1 MGEEAHAQPSIGL
14 NPRSVP
20 LDELPT
26 NPLQQRLIV
35 INFLVTALAFLFWAL
50 RIYSKHTAKQLGIDD
65 WLMTAAMAFSIGLA
79 PVTYL
84 YFRYCYTGF
93 PQASIPE
100 TRDMEQALFF
110 NWMMQIFYNPI
121 LGLVKASALVFLHR
135 LGGHSRRISLSIQG
149 LGVLNLA
156 LMIAVFLTVIFQT
169 TPINAYWDLTVERK
183 RQIDGPAFYVTSAII
198 TIVTDVLV
206 LMIPFPLILGLNMRV
221 ATKIGILVVLLLGG
235 VYVLYVEA
243 ISFKSNYQCSVT
255 VVGIIRVYIFHR
267 TFYDASYD
275 ASNSLNN
282 CLSAVEV
289 NLAIMAASGPAFR
302 LLLGRVFP
310 GLFTT
315 HAGTS
320 AEIPSGYGGA
330 PKSMSRAVDTETFRL
345 GKLSTNKHHSVVL
358 GRSPNT
364 SEEEIMTYNG
374 IMRTTQVV

>member
-1 MGEEAHAQPSIGL
+1 MGDEVHAQPSIGL
-14 NPRSVP
+14 NPRSIP

-50 RIYSKHTAKQLGIDD
+50 RIYSKHTAKQLGIAGPLLTNNGLDD
-65 WLMTAAMAFSIGLA
+65 WLITAAMAW
-79 PVTYL
+79 
-84 YFRYCYTGF
+84 
-93 PQASIPE
+93 IPE
-100 TRDMEQALFF
+100 TRDMERALFF

-121 LGLVKASALVFLHR
+121 LGLVKASAL
-135 LGGHSRRISLSIQG
+135 
-149 LGVLNLA
+149 
-156 LMIAVFLTVIFQT
+156 T

-206 LMIPFPLILGLNMRV
+206 LIIPFPLILGLNMRV

-235 VYVLYVEA
+235 V
-243 ISFKSNYQCSVT
+243 VT
-255 VVGIIRVYIFHR
+255 VVGIVRVYIFHR
-267 TFYDASYD
+267 TFYDSSYD
-275 ASNSLNN
+275 ASDSLNN

-315 HAGTS
+315 HAGAS

>member
-1 MGEEAHAQPSIGL
+1 MGEEVHAQPSIGL

-35 INFLVTALAFLFWAL
+35 INFLVTALAFLFWVL

-65 WLMTAAMAFSIGLA
+65 WLMAAAMAFSIGLA

-84 YFRYCYTGF
+84 C
-93 PQASIPE
+93 
-100 TRDMEQALFF
+100 
-110 NWMMQIFYNPI
+110 
-121 LGLVKASALVFLHR
+121 LVKASALVFLHR
-135 LGGHSRRISLSIQG
+135 LGGHSRRISLTIQG

-206 LMIPFPLILGLNMRV
+206 LIIPFPLILGLRMRV
-221 ATKIGILVVLLLGG
+221 ATKVGILVVLLLGG
-235 VYVLYVEA
+235 V
-243 ISFKSNYQCSVT
+243 VT
-255 VVGIIRVYIFHR
+255 VVGIVRVYIFHR
-267 TFYDASYD
+267 TFYDSSYD

-302 LLLGRVFP
+302 LLLGGVFP

-320 AEIPSGYGGA
+320 AEIPSSYGGA
-330 PKSMSRAVDTETFRL
+330 PRV
-345 GKLSTNKHHSVVL
+345 
-358 GRSPNT
+358 
-364 SEEEIMTYNG
+364 
-374 IMRTTQVV
+374 